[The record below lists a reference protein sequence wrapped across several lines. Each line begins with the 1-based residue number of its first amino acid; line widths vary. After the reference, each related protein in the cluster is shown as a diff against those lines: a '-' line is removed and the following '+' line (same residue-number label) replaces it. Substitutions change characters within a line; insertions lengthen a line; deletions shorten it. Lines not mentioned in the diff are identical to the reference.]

1 MSLWQW
7 PETEEELLEDFIIRA
22 SIRHD
27 FHVLSDLIL
36 TAALQDRYYYL
47 LCTKEDAEAKRN

>member
-7 PETEEELLEDFIIRA
+7 PETEGELLEHFIIRA

-36 TAALQDRYYYL
+36 TAALQDRCYYL
-47 LCTKEDAEAKRN
+47 LCTKEVAEANRN

>member
-7 PETEEELLEDFIIRA
+7 PESEEELLEDFIIRA
-22 SIRHD
+22 SVRHD

-36 TAALQDRYYYL
+36 AATLQDRYYCL
-47 LCTKEDAEAKRN
+47 LCTTEDAEAERN